1 MKVEFL
7 KGLGLD
13 EEVIAKIQAE
23 SGKDVQAEK
32 DKTKKALDDLEAAK
46 ASIAEYEGRV
56 NELEGQDAK
65 GLAAKV
71 AELQK
76 VIDDR
81 KAADDKAVH
90 DKNLSDRFDK
100 ATGERKY
107 LNDFT
112 RSGILAEFVK
122 AAEDKANGGK
132 SDTDILGELVKDR
145 EGIFVSPNQL
155 VDMPGVGKADPKAYS
170 ASKAREIMGLPSKK

>member
-76 VIDDR
+76 IIDDR
-81 KAADDKAVH
+81 KAADDKATR

-155 VDMPGVGKADPKAYS
+155 VDMPCVGKADPKAYS
-170 ASKAREIMGLPSKK
+170 ASKAREIMGLPAKK